1 MLDALTFSAMRCT
14 SYQGSDRTQLL
25 LASWSICFAKR
36 QFLSTVLSS
45 PGRKAARTPPGEG
58 SSNSK
63 AKPPA
68 MQRHRISMV
77 SSSQLPGPHVPAPHT
92 MFLPPFNQEVKPA
105 GDAALVPP
113 PLHCHTMTAEG
124 QRGHYIS
131 SPSQES
137 TAMVM
142 GTEHTI
148 PDNIAESDEGSRIIH
163 DELRCLDQHHHG
175 S

>member
-1 MLDALTFSAMRCT
+1 
-14 SYQGSDRTQLL
+14 
-25 LASWSICFAKR
+25 
-36 QFLSTVLSS
+36 
-45 PGRKAARTPPGEG
+45 
-58 SSNSK
+58 
-63 AKPPA
+63 
-68 MQRHRISMV
+68 MV
-77 SSSQLPGPHVPAPHT
+77 ASSQLPGPRVPAPHT

-124 QRGHYIS
+124 QRGLYIS
-131 SPSQES
+131 CPSQES
-137 TAMVM
+137 TATMM